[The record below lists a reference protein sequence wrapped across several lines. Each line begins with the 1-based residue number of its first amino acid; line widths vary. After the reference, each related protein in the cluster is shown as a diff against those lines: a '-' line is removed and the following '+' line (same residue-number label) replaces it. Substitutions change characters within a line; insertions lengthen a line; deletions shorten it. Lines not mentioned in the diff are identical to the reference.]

1 MPAPPFSQLGDVIAD
16 AFALAI
22 VVFAVSIS
30 MAKIL
35 AKKNDY
41 EVNAN
46 QVGTFNN
53 RKKSSFLSYL
63 LSLMLVTSKN
73 KTRHCYTGGRGAD
86 KVL

>member
-46 QVGTFNN
+46 QVGIVSS
-53 RKKSSFLSYL
+53 RKKLTI
-63 LSLMLVTSKN
+63 LV
-73 KTRHCYTGGRGAD
+73 
-86 KVL
+86 

>member
-1 MPAPPFSQLGDVIAD
+1 MIAD

-46 QVGTFNN
+46 QVCTVE
-53 RKKSSFLSYL
+53 YL
-63 LSLMLVTSKN
+63 TSLVSCNFFRLLIAFANSLN
-73 KTRHCYTGGRGAD
+73 PD
-86 KVL
+86 QD